1 MYKLLVELR
10 ALALSETYNFTE
22 TCQERKVRVN
32 VVPFV
37 KYKNAPHT
45 FRIYVPCRQKEPK
58 RRQNQLLNFNK

>member
-32 VVPFV
+32 VVLFV
-37 KYKNAPHT
+37 KYKNASHT
-45 FRIYVPCRQKEPK
+45 FRIYCTFPPK
-58 RRQNQLLNFNK
+58 RTKKTEFIF